1 MAEEEVLG
9 EEDAV
14 QDEVQEEDEGGG
26 GGLLDLTGG
35 LLSSFVVKVLLGAI
49 GLVAVVLMVI
59 GITYWTSNTLLMG
72 TQPDQGGEVS
82 QEQPG
87 ALQQNP
93 FQTYTLEEDFVLTK
107 TDPRGRTRTLKLKI
121 VLAFNQENASVQ
133 SELEKRRAQIR
144 DLIYGELGSMQV
156 EDLGYANKQQLQDRL
171 VSEINKILTSGNRIQ
186 DIYFSNYVFQ

>member
-14 QDEVQEEDEGGG
+14 QDETQDEDEGGG
-26 GGLLDLTGG
+26 AGLLDFTGG

-72 TQPDQGGEVS
+72 TQPDQEGEVS

-87 ALQQNP
+87 SLQQNP
-93 FQTYTLEEDFVLTK
+93 FQTYELEEDFVLTK

-121 VLAFNQENASVQ
+121 VLAYNQENASVQ
-133 SELEKRRAQIR
+133 GELEKRRAQIR

>member
-9 EEDAV
+9 EDDAV
-14 QDEVQEEDEGGG
+14 QEEGQDEDDGGA
-26 GGLLDLTGG
+26 GLLDFTGG
-35 LLSSFVVKVLLGAI
+35 LLSSFVVKILLGAI

-72 TQPDQGGEVS
+72 SQPDQQGEVS

-87 ALQQNP
+87 TLQQNP
-93 FQTYTLEEDFVLTK
+93 YQTYTLEEDFVITK

-121 VLAFNQENASVQ
+121 VLAFNQENAAVKG
-133 SELEKRRAQIR
+133 ELEKRRPQIR
-144 DLIYGELGSMQV
+144 DLIYGELGAMQV
-156 EDLGYANKQQLQDRL
+156 EDLGYANKQALQDRL